1 MTQTQFVENEV
12 KAYIKFLFPKVTDKQ
27 LNERLQE
34 SDYRFNEEHNR
45 ILIDVRIDNSTK
57 YETIVMGWSDTDGIY
72 GLEDEDRKFDE
83 KFQEGDN
90 E

>member
-27 LNERLQE
+27 LEERLQE

-45 ILIDVRIDNSTK
+45 ISIDVNITGTK
-57 YETIVMGWSDTDGIY
+57 YKTIVLGWSDENGIY
-72 GLEDEDRKFDE
+72 GLNDENTAFDE
-83 KFQEGDN
+83 KYQEG
-90 E
+90 EQ

>member
-34 SDYRFNEEHNR
+34 SDYRFNEEMDK
-45 ILIDVRIDNSTK
+45 ITVDIRIDNK
-57 YETIVMGWSDTDGIY
+57 YQSITLGWSDDKGIY
-72 GLEDEDRKFDE
+72 DLHEEDEEDDYE
-83 KFQEGDN
+83 
-90 E
+90 

>member
-34 SDYRFNEEHNR
+34 SDYRFNEEMDK
-45 ILIDVRIDNSTK
+45 ITVDIRIDNK
-57 YETIVMGWSDTDGIY
+57 YQSIILGWSDDNGIY
-72 GLEDEDRKFDE
+72 GLNDENTAFDE
-83 KFQEGDN
+83 KYQDGEQ
-90 E
+90 

>member
-27 LNERLQE
+27 LEERLQE
-34 SDYRFNEEHNR
+34 SDYRFNEEMDK
-45 ILIDVRIDNSTK
+45 ITVDIRIDNK
-57 YETIVMGWSDTDGIY
+57 YQSITLGWSDDKGIY
-72 GLEDEDRKFDE
+72 DLHEEDE
-83 KFQEGDN
+83 GDDY

>member
-12 KAYIKFLFPKVTDKQ
+12 KNYIKFLFPKVNEKQ

-34 SDYRFNEEHNR
+34 SDYGFNEEENR
-45 ILIDVRIDNSTK
+45 IIVDVNINGK
-57 YETIVMGWSDTDGIY
+57 YQTIVMGWNDNTGIY
-72 GLEDEDRKFDE
+72 DLEVEDEGD
-83 KFQEGDN
+83 DN

>member
-34 SDYRFNEEHNR
+34 SDYRFNEEENR
-45 ILIDVRIDNSTK
+45 IIVDVNINGK
-57 YETIVMGWSDTDGIY
+57 YQTIVMGWNDNTGIY
-72 GLEDEDRKFDE
+72 DLEVEDEGD
-83 KFQEGDN
+83 DN